1 MNLQPLVWEDVSFAD
16 LVTLEGWEMIVY
28 WVIRCFGQGSS

>member
-16 LVTLEGWEMIVY
+16 LVTLEGWEMN